1 MRPDK
6 RWSRWPIW
14 ITLAVGAWLLAGCIR
29 DTQVAKKKY
38 LEKGDAYFQKWQY
51 REAAIEYQNAIQID
65 PRFALAHYEL
75 AQTYLRQSDWTH
87 GYQELMRATA
97 LEPTNWQAQLDL
109 GNLVLAAGKY
119 LEARE
124 RAQIILKGD
133 PQNAQAQ
140 LLLANT
146 DAVQGDLPKALRE
159 AQEAVQ
165 LDPSR
170 SQSYLNI
177 AVLQEKN
184 KDTGEA
190 EHNFQKALALEPKS
204 TSATMAL
211 GSFYLRQRRWS
222 EAETQFQSA
231 ITLDPKNPMPHSNLA
246 GLYLNEGRK
255 DMAEQVLRDA
265 RTTLQDNPGGYRML
279 GDFYLSQGEVDKA
292 IAEFASLHSEH
303 PKDLPVTKA
312 YVQLLIMRSR
322 LDEATSIN
330 DSILKSLPKDIDA
343 LVLRGQILTRQ
354 GQPSDA
360 IHFLESA
367 IKDAPNDAMAHY
379 YLGVA
384 YADTSSFGQAEAEW
398 REAARLQPQMAEAQR
413 SLANIALRKGDVSLL
428 SESAEQ
434 LMKIEPRAP
443 EGYVYHSQAMLNA
456 GEKAEAEA
464 DLKKAIDVAPDD
476 PTAYVRLGDLRMIQK
491 HYDEAEK
498 FYTEALSR
506 DPHVGDALTG
516 LVNIDLTHEQPAR
529 ALRRVEDQIAKVPSS
544 SVYYVLLGQVQ
555 LKKGD
560 PEKAEEGLL
569 ETRGEWQQ
577 AEVSYQRALQIQS
590 DFPVAANNLAYLMLE
605 HGGNVSVALSLAQ
618 TARKGLPNLPNSADT
633 LGWAYYNQGAYSS
646 AIDTLQE
653 AVKAD
658 PKNPTYHYHLGM
670 AYQKT
675 NNIAMAKKELEH
687 TLQISPDYGKAA
699 EIRKMLADSVQ
710 KD

>member
-1 MRPDK
+1 
-6 RWSRWPIW
+6 
-14 ITLAVGAWLLAGCIR
+14 
-29 DTQVAKKKY
+29 
-38 LEKGDAYFQKWQY
+38 
-51 REAAIEYQNAIQID
+51 
-65 PRFALAHYEL
+65 
-75 AQTYLRQSDWTH
+75 
-87 GYQELMRATA
+87 
-97 LEPTNWQAQLDL
+97 
-109 GNLVLAAGKY
+109 
-119 LEARE
+119 
-124 RAQIILKGD
+124 
-133 PQNAQAQ
+133 
-140 LLLANT
+140 
-146 DAVQGDLPKALRE
+146 
-159 AQEAVQ
+159 
-165 LDPSR
+165 
-170 SQSYLNI
+170 
-177 AVLQEKN
+177 
-184 KDTGEA
+184 
-190 EHNFQKALALEPKS
+190 
-204 TSATMAL
+204 
-211 GSFYLRQRRWS
+211 
-222 EAETQFQSA
+222 
-231 ITLDPKNPMPHSNLA
+231 
-246 GLYLNEGRK
+246 
-255 DMAEQVLRDA
+255 
-265 RTTLQDNPGGYRML
+265 
-279 GDFYLSQGEVDKA
+279 
-292 IAEFASLHSEH
+292 
-303 PKDLPVTKA
+303 
-312 YVQLLIMRSR
+312 MRSR

-343 LVLRGQILTRQ
+343 LVLRGQILTHQ

-367 IKDAPNDAMAHY
+367 IKDAPNDTMAHY

-398 REAARLQPQMAEAQR
+398 REAARLQPQMAETQR
-413 SLANIALRKGDVSLL
+413 SLVNIALRKGDVSLL

-434 LMKIEPRAP
+434 LMKIEPRAA

-560 PEKAEEGLL
+560 PEKAEEAFAKAVELDKKNVPAFLLLAGARIARGSVDQAIRDYQQALQNNPRDIRLYVSLGGLL

-577 AEVSYQRALQIQS
+577 AEVSYQKALQIQS

-687 TLQISPDYGKAA
+687 TLQISPDYSKAA

>member
-1 MRPDK
+1 
-6 RWSRWPIW
+6 
-14 ITLAVGAWLLAGCIR
+14 
-29 DTQVAKKKY
+29 
-38 LEKGDAYFQKWQY
+38 
-51 REAAIEYQNAIQID
+51 
-65 PRFALAHYEL
+65 
-75 AQTYLRQSDWTH
+75 
-87 GYQELMRATA
+87 
-97 LEPTNWQAQLDL
+97 
-109 GNLVLAAGKY
+109 
-119 LEARE
+119 
-124 RAQIILKGD
+124 
-133 PQNAQAQ
+133 
-140 LLLANT
+140 
-146 DAVQGDLPKALRE
+146 
-159 AQEAVQ
+159 
-165 LDPSR
+165 
-170 SQSYLNI
+170 
-177 AVLQEKN
+177 
-184 KDTGEA
+184 
-190 EHNFQKALALEPKS
+190 
-204 TSATMAL
+204 
-211 GSFYLRQRRWS
+211 
-222 EAETQFQSA
+222 
-231 ITLDPKNPMPHSNLA
+231 
-246 GLYLNEGRK
+246 
-255 DMAEQVLRDA
+255 
-265 RTTLQDNPGGYRML
+265 
-279 GDFYLSQGEVDKA
+279 
-292 IAEFASLHSEH
+292 
-303 PKDLPVTKA
+303 
-312 YVQLLIMRSR
+312 
-322 LDEATSIN
+322 
-330 DSILKSLPKDIDA
+330 
-343 LVLRGQILTRQ
+343 
-354 GQPSDA
+354 
-360 IHFLESA
+360 
-367 IKDAPNDAMAHY
+367 
-379 YLGVA
+379 
-384 YADTSSFGQAEAEW
+384 
-398 REAARLQPQMAEAQR
+398 
-413 SLANIALRKGDVSLL
+413 LRKGDVSLL

-476 PTAYVRLGDLRMIQK
+476 PTAYVRLGDLRMIQR

-560 PEKAEEGLL
+560 PEKAEEAFAKAVELDKKNVPAFLLLAGARIARGSVDQAIRDYQQALQNNPRDIRLYVSLGGLL

-577 AEVSYQRALQIQS
+577 AEVSYQKALQIQS